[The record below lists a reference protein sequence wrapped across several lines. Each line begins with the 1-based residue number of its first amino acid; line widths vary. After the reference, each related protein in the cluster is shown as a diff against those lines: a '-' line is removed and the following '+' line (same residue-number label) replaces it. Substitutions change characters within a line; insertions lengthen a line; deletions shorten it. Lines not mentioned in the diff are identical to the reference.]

1 MNKKLA
7 REVAQP
13 FMIIG
18 LVGMLVL
25 SIVLLWLNLYVGLG
39 AMVLSGLVYLFHLR
53 FTQNYVERSI
63 EKFEKNVL
71 REREDFMDA
80 FSQRAPLLICVVNRA
95 GELVW
100 NNPAFAE
107 AFPEEDSA
115 KAVLNVSSLAPFFE
129 DPDHSE
135 VMKVGS
141 KFYSVTAAATDL
153 RGRERRMLFWQEVTE
168 LKGLKT
174 YIEDT
179 RACLAYISVDNYD
192 EMLEASPIE
201 EQSSI
206 AAQIDKTIHNWAIS
220 MQAAL
225 LRARS
230 DRYLMAFEHQYL
242 PQLRETRFPILNE
255 MHDIETKAD
264 FPTSIS
270 IGICTGE
277 STLEELQESAAAAL
291 DLALGRGGDQAV
303 IRRRGGETEY
313 YGGALPSVEKRNK
326 GKSRVMSHMLSQL
339 IENSTNVIIAGHAR
353 PDMDCFGA
361 ALGVYALASNM
372 KKPVGIVLEN
382 PGDGIELIY
391 KAALGL
397 NAFEFYSH
405 EKALSELKS
414 DTLVVMVDHHRPAI
428 SEFPELLSSAKKI
441 AVIDHHRRAKD
452 AVESPVLS
460 YMETYASSSCEL
472 VTELLQYSGD
482 RGEISRFEAEALLAG
497 ITLDTKNF
505 TVNSGVRTFEAAS
518 WLRRS
523 GADNANVKNFF
534 KVSLEFY
541 QKKAAIISAAEILP
555 NGVAV
560 AYTRDQDPAMQILVS
575 QVADELLD
583 MKGVDGSIVAGRG
596 EGRTMVSARS
606 NGKINVQTLME
617 KLGGGGH
624 QNVAA
629 AQVTVGPEEAI
640 ALAVHIMRDEGIL

>member
-1 MNKKLA
+1 MNKKLT
-7 REVAQP
+7 REVSQP

-80 FSQRAPLLICVVNRA
+80 FSGKAPLLLCVVNRA

-100 NNPAFAE
+100 TNPAFGE
-107 AFPEEDSA
+107 AFPEDSEER
-115 KAVLNVSSLAPFFE
+115 KLINIKNLAPFFDDAE
-129 DPDHSE
+129 TSQL
-135 VMKVGS
+135 MNAGRKC
-141 KFYSVTAAATDL
+141 YNVTAAAVDL
-153 RGRERRMLFWQEVTE
+153 RGRERRMLFWEEVTE
-168 LKGLKT
+168 LEDLKKHFA
-174 YIEDT
+174 DT
-179 RACLAYISVDNYD
+179 RACAAYISVDNYD
-192 EMLEASPIE
+192 EMMEASPIE

-206 AAQIDKTIHNWAIS
+206 AAQIDKTIHNWAMS

-225 LRARS
+225 LRAKS
-230 DRYLMAFEHQYL
+230 DRYMMVFEHQYL
-242 PQLRETRFPILNE
+242 QGLKDTRFPILNE

-270 IGICTGE
+270 IGICTGGAA
-277 STLEELQESAAAAL
+277 LEDLQDGAAAAL
-291 DLALGRGGDQAV
+291 DLALGCGGDQAV
-303 IRRRGGETEY
+303 VRSQGGETEY
-313 YGGALPSVEKRNK
+313 FGGALPSVEKRNK
-326 GKSRVMSHMLSQL
+326 GKSRVMAHMLAQL
-339 IENSTNVIIAGHAR
+339 MEGSPNVLVLGHAR

-361 ALGVYALASNM
+361 ALGIYALASNM
-372 KKPVGIVLEN
+372 KKPVGIVLET

-391 KAALGL
+391 KAAQSLD
-397 NAFEFYSH
+397 AFEFYSH
-405 EKALSELKS
+405 ERALEELKA
-414 DTLVVMVDHHRPAI
+414 DTLVVMVDHHLPVI
-428 SEFPELLSSAKKI
+428 SESPELLASAKKI

-460 YMETYASSSCEL
+460 YMETYASSSSEL

-640 ALAVHIMRDEGIL
+640 ALAVHIMRDEGVL

>member
-7 REVAQP
+7 KEVAQP

-25 SIVLLWLNLYVGLG
+25 SVVLLWLNLYVGLG
-39 AMVLSGLVYLFHLR
+39 AIVISVLVYLFHMR
-53 FTQNYVERSI
+53 FTKNYVERSI

-80 FSQRAPLLICVVNRA
+80 FSSRAPLLICVVNRA

-100 NNPAFAE
+100 SNPAFSQAV
-107 AFPEEDSA
+107 PEEDGL
-115 KAVLNVSSLAPFFE
+115 KALLNIRTLAPFFE
-129 DPDHSE
+129 DENAHEIIELNGKS
-135 VMKVGS
+135 
-141 KFYSVTAAATDL
+141 YSVTAANTDL
-153 RGRERRMLFWQEVTE
+153 RGRERRMLFWEEVTE
-168 LKGLKT
+168 LQQLKT
-174 YIEDT
+174 YIENT
-179 RACLAYISVDNYD
+179 RACAAYISVDNYD

-220 MQAAL
+220 MQAVMM
-225 LRARS
+225 RARS
-230 DRYLMAFEHQYL
+230 DRYLMVFEHKYL
-242 PQLRETRFPILNE
+242 PHLREARFPILNE

-264 FPTSIS
+264 FPTSLS

-277 STLEELQESAAAAL
+277 STLEDLQDGAAAAL

-303 IRRRGGETEY
+303 VRRRGGETEY

-326 GKSRVMSHMLSQL
+326 GKSRVMAHMLAQL
-339 IENSTNVIIAGHAR
+339 MENASNVLILGHAR
-353 PDMDCFGA
+353 PDMDSFGA

-382 PGDGIELIY
+382 PGDGIELIF
-391 KAALGL
+391 KAAQGL
-397 NAFEFYSH
+397 DAFEFYSH
-405 EKALSELKS
+405 ERAYHELKDS
-414 DTLVVMVDHHRPAI
+414 TLVVMVDHHRPAI
-428 SEFPELLSSAKKI
+428 SEYPGLLGAAKKI

-460 YMETYASSSCEL
+460 YMETYASSASEL

-482 RGEISRFEAEALLAG
+482 RGQISRFEAEALLAG

-523 GADNANVKNFF
+523 GADNANVKNYF

-560 AYTRDQDPAMQILVS
+560 AYTRDQDPSMQILVS

-596 EGRTMVSARS
+596 ENRTMVSARS

-640 ALAVHIMRDEGIL
+640 ALAVHIMRDEGVL